1 MGKMER
7 IHKKTVLIIIGIILL
22 MGISCV
28 NSCSMTKRQNVK
40 TGMYLAEGA
49 KDGDDARVGSDNGIG
64 NNSNNDAIDAIL
76 QGMEAENSVSGGNAL
91 YSKEPTVYTGEE
103 TIRVLIQNSDYQ
115 GIFHKEVKL
124 SCDTEW
130 ELHYGLDMELT
141 EKYAGGEEL
150 LLDGNGA
157 WFTECARIELTPTDS
172 GGKISLLSVNRSQG
186 TPAYRGRIE
195 IRKTGQG
202 FVVINELS
210 IEEYLYGVVPSE
222 MPVSYPMEALKAQAI
237 CARTYVYA
245 QMDSPGYAE
254 YGAHVDDST
263 GYQVYNNTAEKEE
276 AIQAVQETKGEVVR
290 LNGELVDTYY
300 YSTSCGFG
308 ADERVWNPGEEK
320 RVSYLT
326 AASISE
332 TAMQQERRKQESD
345 SAGFQGTGKQE
356 GDSAGLQG
364 TGKQEGDSAE
374 LPGTGYFTAQDMCR
388 GDYFHEFLQNPPE
401 TDFERQEPW
410 YRWSITVESIDT
422 ESLQKVLK
430 ERREAEPDRI
440 FVEENGENSENLAGN
455 TGSKTE
461 NNGDKTE
468 PVGSKEGNAGSNAE
482 IAGKWEDIGRI
493 TDIHIGKRGDGGIAE
508 SLVIKGE
515 KRTVTVL
522 SQYNIRAVLCAGGVT
537 AVRQDGSKVEM
548 KTLLLPSAF
557 FEIET
562 IKDGENMIGY
572 KLYGGG
578 YGHGAGMSQ
587 NAARHMAEKGYTAA
601 DILLY
606 FYKNCKIENVR
617 TET

>member
-1 MGKMER
+1 MGKTER
-7 IHKKTVLIIIGIILL
+7 IHKKAVLISIGILL
-22 MGISCV
+22 LLGISCV
-28 NSCSMTKRQNVK
+28 NSCSAAKQQNAKNGV
-40 TGMYLAEGA
+40 YPAEGA
-49 KDGDDARVGSDNGIG
+49 KDE
-64 NNSNNDAIDAIL
+64 
-76 QGMEAENSVSGGNAL
+76 EAENSLSGGNAL
-91 YSKEPTVYTGEE
+91 VQKAPVVYTGEE

-130 ELHYGLDMELT
+130 ELHYGLDGELT
-141 EKYAGGEEL
+141 EKHAGGEEL
-150 LLDGNGA
+150 LLDGNSA
-157 WFTECARIELTPTDS
+157 WFTECARIVLSPAED

-186 TPAYRGRIE
+186 TPAYRGSME

-202 FVVINELS
+202 FVVINELPV
-210 IEEYLYGVVPSE
+210 EEYLYGVVPSE

-245 QMDSPGYAE
+245 HLESPGYGE

-320 RVSYLT
+320 KVSYLT

-332 TAMQQERRKQESD
+332 TAMQQEQK
-345 SAGFQGTGKQE
+345 
-356 GDSAGLQG
+356 
-364 TGKQEGDSAE
+364 SAE
-374 LPGTGYFTAQDMCR
+374 IPGTGYFTAQDMCR
-388 GDYFHEFLQNPPE
+388 GDYFHDFLHNPPE

-410 YRWSITVESIDT
+410 YRWSITVESIDA

-430 ERREAEPDRI
+430 ERQEAEPDRI
-440 FVEENGENSENLAGN
+440 LVEKSGNAGN
-455 TGSKTE
+455 AGGNAE
-461 NNGDKTE
+461 N
-468 PVGSKEGNAGSNAE
+468 VGSNAGNAGSNAE
-482 IAGKWEDIGRI
+482 NAGSNAGNAGGNAEAAGEWEDIGRI
-493 TDIHIGKRGDGGIAE
+493 TDIRIGKRGDGGIAE

-515 KRTVTVL
+515 KKTVTVL

-537 AVRQDGSKVEM
+537 AVRQDGSKVELKM
-548 KTLLLPSAF
+548 LLPSAF
-557 FEIET
+557 FEIESV
-562 IKDGENMIGY
+562 KEGENMIGY

-587 NAARHMAEKGYTAA
+587 NAARHMAEKGYTTA
-601 DILLY
+601 DILLF
-606 FYKNCKIENVR
+606 FYRDCKIENVR

>member
-7 IHKKTVLIIIGIILL
+7 IHKKTILIIIGILL
-22 MGISCV
+22 LLGISCM
-28 NSCSMTKRQNVK
+28 NCCSTEKQQNAK
-40 TGMYLAEGA
+40 TGVYPAE
-49 KDGDDARVGSDNGIG
+49 RT
-64 NNSNNDAIDAIL
+64 DAIL
-76 QGMEAENSVSGGNAL
+76 QGMEAENSVSSGNAPEQ
-91 YSKEPTVYTGEE
+91 KAPVVYTGEE
-103 TIRVLIQNSDYQ
+103 TIRVLLQNSDYQ

-130 ELHYGLDMELT
+130 ELHYGLDGELT
-141 EKYAGGEEL
+141 ERHVGGEEV
-150 LLDGNGA
+150 LLDGNSA
-157 WFTECARIELTPTDS
+157 WFTECARIVLSPAED
-172 GGKISLLSVNRSQG
+172 GGRISLLSVNRSQG
-186 TPAYRGRIE
+186 TPSYRGSME

-202 FVVINELS
+202 FVVINELP

-245 QMDSPGYAE
+245 HLESPGYLE
-254 YGAHVDDST
+254 YSAHVDDST

-320 RVSYLT
+320 KVSYLT

-332 TAMQQERRKQESD
+332 IAMQQDQN
-345 SAGFQGTGKQE
+345 
-356 GDSAGLQG
+356 
-364 TGKQEGDSAE
+364 SAE
-374 LPGTGYFTAQDMCR
+374 IPGTEYFTAQDMCR

-410 YRWSITVESIDT
+410 YRWSITVESLDT
-422 ESLQKVLK
+422 ENLRKVLK
-430 ERREAEPDRI
+430 ERQEAEPDRI
-440 FVEENGENSENLAGN
+440 LVE
-455 TGSKTE
+455 K
-461 NNGDKTE
+461 NGDKTE
-468 PVGSKEGNAGSNAE
+468 PVGSNAGNTDSNAGNTGSNAGNTGNNAGNTDSNAGNAGSNAGNAGSNAE
-482 IAGKWEDIGRI
+482 AAGEWEDIGRI
-493 TDIHIGKRGDGGIAE
+493 TDIRIGKRGDGGIAE

-515 KRTVTVL
+515 KKTVTVL

-537 AVRQDGSKVEM
+537 AVRQDGSKVELKM
-548 KTLLLPSAF
+548 LLPSAF
-557 FEIET
+557 FEIESV
-562 IKDGENMIGY
+562 KEGENMIGY

-587 NAARHMAEKGYTAA
+587 NAARHMAEKGYTTA
-601 DILLY
+601 DILLF
-606 FYKNCKIENVR
+606 FYRDCKIENVR

>member
-1 MGKMER
+1 MGKTER
-7 IHKKTVLIIIGIILL
+7 IHKKTVLIIIGILL
-22 MGISCV
+22 LLGISCV
-28 NSCSMTKRQNVK
+28 KSCSMAKQQNAKNGV
-40 TGMYLAEGA
+40 YPAEGA
-49 KDGDDARVGSDNGIG
+49 KDE
-64 NNSNNDAIDAIL
+64 
-76 QGMEAENSVSGGNAL
+76 EAENTVSGGNAL
-91 YSKEPTVYTGEE
+91 AQKAQVVYTGEE

-115 GIFHKEVKL
+115 GIYHKEVKL

-130 ELHYGLDMELT
+130 ELHYGLDGELT
-141 EKYAGGEEL
+141 EKHAGGEEL
-150 LLDGNGA
+150 LLDGNSA
-157 WFTECARIELTPTDS
+157 WFTECARIVLSPAED

-186 TPAYRGRIE
+186 TPAYRGSME

-202 FVVINELS
+202 FVVINELPV
-210 IEEYLYGVVPSE
+210 EEYLYGVVPSE

-245 QMDSPGYAE
+245 HLESPGYGE

-320 RVSYLT
+320 KVSYLT

-332 TAMQQERRKQESD
+332 TAMQQDQN
-345 SAGFQGTGKQE
+345 
-356 GDSAGLQG
+356 
-364 TGKQEGDSAE
+364 SAE
-374 LPGTGYFTAQDMCR
+374 IPGTEYFTAQDMCR

-410 YRWSITVESIDT
+410 YRWSITVESLDT
-422 ESLQKVLK
+422 ESLRKVLK
-430 ERREAEPDRI
+430 ERQEAEPDRI
-440 FVEENGENSENLAGN
+440 LVEKNGDNTEPVGSNAGNAGSNAGN
-455 TGSKTE
+455 TGS
-461 NNGDKTE
+461 NAGNAGSNAGNVGGNVGN
-468 PVGSKEGNAGSNAE
+468 VGSNAGNAGSNAE
-482 IAGKWEDIGRI
+482 AAGEWEDIGRI
-493 TDIHIGKRGDGGIAE
+493 TDIRIGKRGDGGIAE

-515 KRTVTVL
+515 KKTVTVL

-537 AVRQDGSKVEM
+537 AVRQDGSKVELKM
-548 KTLLLPSAF
+548 LLPSAF
-557 FEIET
+557 FEIESV
-562 IKDGENMIGY
+562 KEGENMIGY

-587 NAARHMAEKGYTAA
+587 NAARHMAEKGYTTA
-601 DILLY
+601 DILLF
-606 FYKNCKIENVR
+606 FYRDCKIENVR

>member
-1 MGKMER
+1 MGKTER
-7 IHKKTVLIIIGIILL
+7 IHKKTVLIIIGILL
-22 MGISCV
+22 LLEISCV
-28 NSCSMTKRQNVK
+28 NSCSAAKQQNAKNGV
-40 TGMYLAEGA
+40 YPAEGA
-49 KDGDDARVGSDNGIG
+49 KDE
-64 NNSNNDAIDAIL
+64 
-76 QGMEAENSVSGGNAL
+76 EAENSVSGGNAL
-91 YSKEPTVYTGEE
+91 VQKAPVVYTGEE

-130 ELHYGLDMELT
+130 ELHYGLDGELT
-141 EKYAGGEEL
+141 EKHAGGEEL
-150 LLDGNGA
+150 LLDENSA
-157 WFTECARIELTPTDS
+157 WFTECARIVLSPAED

-186 TPAYRGRIE
+186 TPAYRGSME

-202 FVVINELS
+202 FVVINELPV
-210 IEEYLYGVVPSE
+210 EEYLYGVVPSE

-245 QMDSPGYAE
+245 HLESPGYEE

-320 RVSYLT
+320 KVSYLT
-326 AASISE
+326 AVSISE
-332 TAMQQERRKQESD
+332 TAMQQDQN
-345 SAGFQGTGKQE
+345 
-356 GDSAGLQG
+356 
-364 TGKQEGDSAE
+364 SAE
-374 LPGTGYFTAQDMCR
+374 IPGTEYFTAQDMCR
-388 GDYFHEFLQNPPE
+388 GDYFHEFLHNPPE

-410 YRWSITVESIDT
+410 YRWSITVESLDT
-422 ESLQKVLK
+422 ESLRKVLK
-430 ERREAEPDRI
+430 ERQEAEPDRI
-440 FVEENGENSENLAGN
+440 LVEKNGG
-455 TGSKTE
+455 
-461 NNGDKTE
+461 KTE
-468 PVGSKEGNAGSNAE
+468 PVGRNAGNAGGNVENTGSNAGNAGGNAGNVGSNAGNAGSNAE
-482 IAGKWEDIGRI
+482 AAGEWEDIGRI
-493 TDIHIGKRGDGGIAE
+493 TDIRIGKRGDGGIAE

-515 KRTVTVL
+515 KKTVTVL

-537 AVRQDGSKVEM
+537 AVRQDGSKVELKM
-548 KTLLLPSAF
+548 LLPSAF
-557 FEIET
+557 FEIESV
-562 IKDGENMIGY
+562 KEGENMIGY

-587 NAARHMAEKGYTAA
+587 NAARHMAEKGYTTA
-601 DILLY
+601 DILLF
-606 FYKNCKIENVR
+606 FYRDCKIENVR

>member
-1 MGKMER
+1 MGKTER
-7 IHKKTVLIIIGIILL
+7 IHKKTVLIIIGILL
-22 MGISCV
+22 LLGISCV
-28 NSCSMTKRQNVK
+28 NCCSTEKQQNAK
-40 TGMYLAEGA
+40 TGVYPAE
-49 KDGDDARVGSDNGIG
+49 RTE
-64 NNSNNDAIDAIL
+64 AIL
-76 QGMEAENSVSGGNAL
+76 QGMEAENTVSSGNAPEQ
-91 YSKEPTVYTGEE
+91 KAPVVYTGEE

-115 GIFHKEVKL
+115 GIYHKEVKL

-130 ELHYGLDMELT
+130 ELHYGLDGELT
-141 EKYAGGEEL
+141 EKHAGGEEL
-150 LLDGNGA
+150 LLDGNSA
-157 WFTECARIELTPTDS
+157 WFTECARIVLSPAED
-172 GGKISLLSVNRSQG
+172 GGRISLLSVNRSQG
-186 TPAYRGRIE
+186 TPSYRGSME

-202 FVVINELS
+202 FVVINELP

-245 QMDSPGYAE
+245 HLESPGYGE

-320 RVSYLT
+320 KVSYLT
-326 AASISE
+326 AVSISE
-332 TAMQQERRKQESD
+332 TAMQQDQN
-345 SAGFQGTGKQE
+345 
-356 GDSAGLQG
+356 
-364 TGKQEGDSAE
+364 SAE
-374 LPGTGYFTAQDMCR
+374 IPGTEYFTAQDMCR

-410 YRWSITVESIDT
+410 YRWSITVERIDT
-422 ESLQKVLK
+422 ESLRKVLK
-430 ERREAEPDRI
+430 ERQEAEPDRI
-440 FVEENGENSENLAGN
+440 LVE
-455 TGSKTE
+455 K
-461 NNGDKTE
+461 NGDKTE
-468 PVGSKEGNAGSNAE
+468 PVGSNAGNAGSNEENTDSNAGNVGGNAGNAGSNAE
-482 IAGKWEDIGRI
+482 AAREWEDIGRI
-493 TDIHIGKRGDGGIAE
+493 TDIRIGKRGDGGIAE

-515 KRTVTVL
+515 KKTVTVL

-537 AVRQDGSKVEM
+537 AVRQDGSKVELKM
-548 KTLLLPSAF
+548 LLPSAF
-557 FEIET
+557 FEIESV
-562 IKDGENMIGY
+562 KEGENMIGY

-587 NAARHMAEKGYTAA
+587 NAARHMAEKGYTTA
-601 DILLY
+601 DILLF
-606 FYKNCKIENVR
+606 FYRDCKIENVR

>member
-1 MGKMER
+1 MGKTER
-7 IHKKTVLIIIGIILL
+7 IHKKTVLIIIGILL
-22 MGISCV
+22 LLGISCV
-28 NSCSMTKRQNVK
+28 NSCSTAKQQNAKNGV
-40 TGMYLAEGA
+40 YPAEGA
-49 KDGDDARVGSDNGIG
+49 KDE
-64 NNSNNDAIDAIL
+64 
-76 QGMEAENSVSGGNAL
+76 EAENTVSGGNAL
-91 YSKEPTVYTGEE
+91 AQKAQVVYTGEE

-130 ELHYGLDMELT
+130 ELHYGLDGELT
-141 EKYAGGEEL
+141 EKHAGGEEL
-150 LLDGNGA
+150 LLDENSA
-157 WFTECARIELTPTDS
+157 WFTECARIVLSPAED

-186 TPAYRGRIE
+186 TPAYRGSME

-202 FVVINELS
+202 FVVINELPV
-210 IEEYLYGVVPSE
+210 EEYLYGVVPSE

-245 QMDSPGYAE
+245 HLESPGYGE

-320 RVSYLT
+320 KVSYLT

-332 TAMQQERRKQESD
+332 TAMQQDQN
-345 SAGFQGTGKQE
+345 
-356 GDSAGLQG
+356 
-364 TGKQEGDSAE
+364 SAE
-374 LPGTGYFTAQDMCR
+374 IPGTEYFTAQDMCR
-388 GDYFHEFLQNPPE
+388 GDYFHEFLHNPPE

-410 YRWSITVESIDT
+410 YRWSITVESLDT
-422 ESLQKVLK
+422 ESLRKVLK
-430 ERREAEPDRI
+430 ERQEAEPDRI
-440 FVEENGENSENLAGN
+440 LVE
-455 TGSKTE
+455 K
-461 NNGDKTE
+461 NGDKTE
-468 PVGSKEGNAGSNAE
+468 PVGSNAENAGSNAE
-482 IAGKWEDIGRI
+482 AAGEWEDIGRI
-493 TDIHIGKRGDGGIAE
+493 TDIRIGKRGDGGIAE

-515 KRTVTVL
+515 KKTVTVL

-537 AVRQDGSKVEM
+537 AVRQDGSKVELKM
-548 KTLLLPSAF
+548 LLPSAF
-557 FEIET
+557 FEIESV
-562 IKDGENMIGY
+562 KEGENMIGY

-587 NAARHMAEKGYTAA
+587 NAARHMAEKGYTTA
-601 DILLY
+601 DILLF
-606 FYKNCKIENVR
+606 FYRDCKIENVR

>member
-1 MGKMER
+1 MGKTER
-7 IHKKTVLIIIGIILL
+7 IHKKTVLIIIGILL
-22 MGISCV
+22 LLGISCV
-28 NSCSMTKRQNVK
+28 NSCSTAKQQNAKNGV
-40 TGMYLAEGA
+40 YPAEGA
-49 KDGDDARVGSDNGIG
+49 KDE
-64 NNSNNDAIDAIL
+64 
-76 QGMEAENSVSGGNAL
+76 EAENTVSGGNAPEQ
-91 YSKEPTVYTGEE
+91 KAPVVYTGEE

-115 GIFHKEVKL
+115 GIYHKEVKL

-130 ELHYGLDMELT
+130 ELHYGLDGELT
-141 EKYAGGEEL
+141 EKHAGGEEL
-150 LLDGNGA
+150 LLDENSA
-157 WFTECARIELTPTDS
+157 WFTECARIVLSPAED

-186 TPAYRGRIE
+186 TPAYRGSME

-202 FVVINELS
+202 FVVINELPV
-210 IEEYLYGVVPSE
+210 EEYLYGVVPSE

-245 QMDSPGYAE
+245 HLESPGYGE

-320 RVSYLT
+320 KVSYLT
-326 AASISE
+326 AVSISE
-332 TAMQQERRKQESD
+332 TAMQQDQN
-345 SAGFQGTGKQE
+345 
-356 GDSAGLQG
+356 
-364 TGKQEGDSAE
+364 SAE
-374 LPGTGYFTAQDMCR
+374 IPGTEYFTAQDMCR

-410 YRWSITVESIDT
+410 YRWSITVESLDT
-422 ESLQKVLK
+422 ESLRKVLK
-430 ERREAEPDRI
+430 ERQEAEPDRI
-440 FVEENGENSENLAGN
+440 LVE
-455 TGSKTE
+455 K
-461 NNGDKTE
+461 NGDKTE
-468 PVGSKEGNAGSNAE
+468 PVGSNAGNTDSNEGNTDSNVGNVGSNAGNTDSNAE
-482 IAGKWEDIGRI
+482 AAGEWEDIGRI
-493 TDIHIGKRGDGGIAE
+493 TDIRIGKRGDGGIAE

-515 KRTVTVL
+515 KKTVTVL

-537 AVRQDGSKVEM
+537 AVRQDGSKVELKM
-548 KTLLLPSAF
+548 LLPSAF
-557 FEIET
+557 FEIESV
-562 IKDGENMIGY
+562 KEGENMIGY

-587 NAARHMAEKGYTAA
+587 NAARHMAEKGYTTA
-601 DILLY
+601 DILLF
-606 FYKNCKIENVR
+606 FYRDCKIENVR

>member
-1 MGKMER
+1 MGKTER
-7 IHKKTVLIIIGIILL
+7 IHKKTVLIIIGILL
-22 MGISCV
+22 LLGISCV
-28 NSCSMTKRQNVK
+28 KSCSMAKQQNAKNGV
-40 TGMYLAEGA
+40 YLAEGA
-49 KDGDDARVGSDNGIG
+49 KDE
-64 NNSNNDAIDAIL
+64 
-76 QGMEAENSVSGGNAL
+76 EAENTVSGGNAL
-91 YSKEPTVYTGEE
+91 AQKAPVVYTGEE

-115 GIFHKEVKL
+115 GIYHKEVKL

-130 ELHYGLDMELT
+130 ELHYGLDGELT
-141 EKYAGGEEL
+141 EKHAVGEEL
-150 LLDGNGA
+150 LLDGNSA
-157 WFTECARIELTPTDS
+157 WFTECARIVLSPAED

-186 TPAYRGRIE
+186 TPAYRGSME

-202 FVVINELS
+202 FVVINELPV
-210 IEEYLYGVVPSE
+210 EEYLYGVVPSE

-245 QMDSPGYAE
+245 HLESPGYGE

-320 RVSYLT
+320 KVSYLT

-332 TAMQQERRKQESD
+332 TAMQQDQN
-345 SAGFQGTGKQE
+345 
-356 GDSAGLQG
+356 
-364 TGKQEGDSAE
+364 SAE
-374 LPGTGYFTAQDMCR
+374 IPGTEYFTAQDMCR

-410 YRWSITVESIDT
+410 YRWSITVESLDT
-422 ESLQKVLK
+422 ESLRKVLK
-430 ERREAEPDRI
+430 ERQEAEPDRI
-440 FVEENGENSENLAGN
+440 LVE
-455 TGSKTE
+455 K
-461 NNGDKTE
+461 NGDKTE
-468 PVGSKEGNAGSNAE
+468 PVGSNAGNTGSNAGNTGSN
-482 IAGKWEDIGRI
+482 AGNADSNAENADSNAEAAGEWEDIGRI
-493 TDIHIGKRGDGGIAE
+493 TDIRIGKRGDGGIAE

-515 KRTVTVL
+515 KKTVTVL

-537 AVRQDGSKVEM
+537 AVRQDGSKVELKM
-548 KTLLLPSAF
+548 LLPSAF
-557 FEIET
+557 FEIESV
-562 IKDGENMIGY
+562 KEGENMIGY

-587 NAARHMAEKGYTAA
+587 NAARHMAEKGYTTA
-601 DILLY
+601 DILLF
-606 FYKNCKIENVR
+606 FYRDCKIENVR

>member
-1 MGKMER
+1 MGKTER
-7 IHKKTVLIIIGIILL
+7 IHKKTVLIIIGILL
-22 MGISCV
+22 LLGISCV
-28 NSCSMTKRQNVK
+28 NCCSTEKQQNAK
-40 TGMYLAEGA
+40 TGVYPAE
-49 KDGDDARVGSDNGIG
+49 RTE
-64 NNSNNDAIDAIL
+64 AIL
-76 QGMEAENSVSGGNAL
+76 QGMEAENTVSSGNAPEQ
-91 YSKEPTVYTGEE
+91 KAPVVYTGEE

-115 GIFHKEVKL
+115 GIYHKEVKL

-130 ELHYGLDMELT
+130 ELHYGLDGELT
-141 EKYAGGEEL
+141 EKHAGGEEL
-150 LLDGNGA
+150 LLDGNSA
-157 WFTECARIELTPTDS
+157 WFTECARIVLSPAED
-172 GGKISLLSVNRSQG
+172 GGKIRLLSVNRSQG
-186 TPAYRGRIE
+186 TPAYRGSME

-202 FVVINELS
+202 FVVINELPV
-210 IEEYLYGVVPSE
+210 EEYLYGVVPSE

-245 QMDSPGYAE
+245 HLESPGYGE

-320 RVSYLT
+320 KVSYLT
-326 AASISE
+326 AVSISE
-332 TAMQQERRKQESD
+332 TAMQQDQN
-345 SAGFQGTGKQE
+345 
-356 GDSAGLQG
+356 
-364 TGKQEGDSAE
+364 SAE
-374 LPGTGYFTAQDMCR
+374 IPGTEYFTAQDMCR

-422 ESLQKVLK
+422 ESMQKVLK
-430 ERREAEPDRI
+430 ERQEAEPDRI
-440 FVEENGENSENLAGN
+440 LVE
-455 TGSKTE
+455 K
-461 NNGDKTE
+461 NGDKTE
-468 PVGSKEGNAGSNAE
+468 PVGSNAE
-482 IAGKWEDIGRI
+482 AAGEWEDIGRI
-493 TDIHIGKRGDGGIAE
+493 TDIRIGKRGDGGIAE

-515 KRTVTVL
+515 KKTVTVL

-537 AVRQDGSKVEM
+537 AVRQDGSKVELKM
-548 KTLLLPSAF
+548 LLPSAF
-557 FEIET
+557 FEIESV
-562 IKDGENMIGY
+562 KEGENMIGY

-587 NAARHMAEKGYTAA
+587 NAARHMAEKGYTTA
-601 DILLY
+601 DILLF
-606 FYKNCKIENVR
+606 FYRDCKIENVR

>member
-1 MGKMER
+1 MGKTER
-7 IHKKTVLIIIGIILL
+7 IHKKAVLIIIGILL
-22 MGISCV
+22 LLGISCV
-28 NSCSMTKRQNVK
+28 NSCSTAKQQNAKNGV
-40 TGMYLAEGA
+40 YPAEGA
-49 KDGDDARVGSDNGIG
+49 KDE
-64 NNSNNDAIDAIL
+64 
-76 QGMEAENSVSGGNAL
+76 EAENTVSGGNAL
-91 YSKEPTVYTGEE
+91 VQKAPIVYTGEE

-115 GIFHKEVKL
+115 GIYHKEVKL

-130 ELHYGLDMELT
+130 ELHYGLDGELT
-141 EKYAGGEEL
+141 EKHAGGEEL
-150 LLDGNGA
+150 LLDGNSA
-157 WFTECARIELTPTDS
+157 WFTECARIVLSPAED

-186 TPAYRGRIE
+186 TPAYRGSME

-202 FVVINELS
+202 FVVINELPV
-210 IEEYLYGVVPSE
+210 EEYLYGVVPSE

-245 QMDSPGYAE
+245 HLESPGYGE

-320 RVSYLT
+320 KVSYLT
-326 AASISE
+326 AVSISE
-332 TAMQQERRKQESD
+332 SAMQQEQNSAEIPGTEKQE
-345 SAGFQGTGKQE
+345 E
-356 GDSAGLQG
+356 
-364 TGKQEGDSAE
+364 DSAE
-374 LPGTGYFTAQDMCR
+374 IPGTGYFTAQDMCR
-388 GDYFHEFLQNPPE
+388 GDYFHEFLHNPPE

-410 YRWSITVESIDT
+410 YRWSITVESIDA

-430 ERREAEPDRI
+430 ERQEAEPDRI
-440 FVEENGENSENLAGN
+440 LVEKSSNA
-455 TGSKTE
+455 
-461 NNGDKTE
+461 
-468 PVGSKEGNAGSNAE
+468 GNAGGNAE
-482 IAGKWEDIGRI
+482 AAGEWEDIGRI
-493 TDIHIGKRGDGGIAE
+493 TDISIGKRGDGGIAE

-515 KRTVTVL
+515 KKTVTVL

-537 AVRQDGSKVEM
+537 AVRQDGSKVELKM
-548 KTLLLPSAF
+548 LLPSAF
-557 FEIET
+557 FEIESV
-562 IKDGENMIGY
+562 KEGENMIGY

-587 NAARHMAEKGYTAA
+587 NAARHMAEKGYTTA
-601 DILLY
+601 DILLF
-606 FYKNCKIENVR
+606 FYRDCKIENVR

>member
-1 MGKMER
+1 MGKTER
-7 IHKKTVLIIIGIILL
+7 IHKKTVLIIIGILL
-22 MGISCV
+22 LLGISCV
-28 NSCSMTKRQNVK
+28 NSCSTTKQQNAKNGV
-40 TGMYLAEGA
+40 YPAEGA
-49 KDGDDARVGSDNGIG
+49 KDE
-64 NNSNNDAIDAIL
+64 
-76 QGMEAENSVSGGNAL
+76 EAENTVSGGNAL
-91 YSKEPTVYTGEE
+91 AQKAPVVYTGEE

-115 GIFHKEVKL
+115 GIYHKEVKL

-130 ELHYGLDMELT
+130 ELHYGLDGELT
-141 EKYAGGEEL
+141 EKHAGGEEL
-150 LLDGNGA
+150 LLDENSA
-157 WFTECARIELTPTDS
+157 WFTECARIVLSPAED

-186 TPAYRGRIE
+186 TPAYRGSME

-202 FVVINELS
+202 FVVINELPV
-210 IEEYLYGVVPSE
+210 EEYLYGVVPSE

-245 QMDSPGYAE
+245 HLESPGYGE

-320 RVSYLT
+320 KVSYLT
-326 AASISE
+326 AVSISE
-332 TAMQQERRKQESD
+332 TAMQQDQN
-345 SAGFQGTGKQE
+345 
-356 GDSAGLQG
+356 
-364 TGKQEGDSAE
+364 SAE
-374 LPGTGYFTAQDMCR
+374 IPGTEYFTAQDMCR

-410 YRWSITVESIDT
+410 YRWSITMESLDT
-422 ESLQKVLK
+422 ESLRKVLK
-430 ERREAEPDRI
+430 ERQEAEPDRI
-440 FVEENGENSENLAGN
+440 LVE
-455 TGSKTE
+455 K
-461 NNGDKTE
+461 NGDKTE
-468 PVGSKEGNAGSNAE
+468 PVGSNAGNAGSNAGN
-482 IAGKWEDIGRI
+482 AGGNVGNVGSNAEAAGEWEDIGRI
-493 TDIHIGKRGDGGIAE
+493 TDIRIGKRGDGGIAE

-515 KRTVTVL
+515 KKTVTVL

-537 AVRQDGSKVEM
+537 AVRQDGSKVELKM
-548 KTLLLPSAF
+548 LLPSAF
-557 FEIET
+557 FEIESV
-562 IKDGENMIGY
+562 KEGENMIGY

-587 NAARHMAEKGYTAA
+587 NAARHMAEKGYTTA
-601 DILLY
+601 DILLF
-606 FYKNCKIENVR
+606 FYRDCKIENVR

>member
-1 MGKMER
+1 MGKTER
-7 IHKKTVLIIIGIILL
+7 IHKKAVLIIIGILL
-22 MGISCV
+22 LLGISCV
-28 NSCSMTKRQNVK
+28 NSCSAAKQQNAKNGV
-40 TGMYLAEGA
+40 YHAEGA
-49 KDGDDARVGSDNGIG
+49 KDE
-64 NNSNNDAIDAIL
+64 
-76 QGMEAENSVSGGNAL
+76 EAENTVSGGNAL
-91 YSKEPTVYTGEE
+91 VQKAPVVYTGEE

-130 ELHYGLDMELT
+130 ELHYGLDGELT
-141 EKYAGGEEL
+141 EKHAGGEEL
-150 LLDGNGA
+150 LLDGNSV
-157 WFTECARIELTPTDS
+157 WFTECARIVLSPAED

-186 TPAYRGRIE
+186 TPAYRGSME

-202 FVVINELS
+202 FVVINELPV
-210 IEEYLYGVVPSE
+210 EEYLYGVVPSE

-245 QMDSPGYAE
+245 HLASPGYGE

-320 RVSYLT
+320 KVSYLT

-332 TAMQQERRKQESD
+332 SAMQQDQN
-345 SAGFQGTGKQE
+345 SAEIPGTGKQE
-356 GDSAGLQG
+356 
-364 TGKQEGDSAE
+364 EDSAE
-374 LPGTGYFTAQDMCR
+374 IPGTEYFTAQDMCR

-410 YRWSITVESIDT
+410 YRWSITVESLDT
-422 ESLQKVLK
+422 ESLRKVLK
-430 ERREAEPDRI
+430 ERQEAEPDRI
-440 FVEENGENSENLAGN
+440 HVE
-455 TGSKTE
+455 K
-461 NNGDKTE
+461 NGDKTE
-468 PVGSKEGNAGSNAE
+468 PVGSNAGNTGSNAGNTDSNAGNTGSNAE
-482 IAGKWEDIGRI
+482 SAGEWEDIGRI
-493 TDIHIGKRGDGGIAE
+493 TDIRIGKRGDGGIAE

-515 KRTVTVL
+515 KKTVTVL

-537 AVRQDGSKVEM
+537 AVRQDGSKVELKM
-548 KTLLLPSAF
+548 LLPSAF
-557 FEIET
+557 FEIESV
-562 IKDGENMIGY
+562 KEGENMIGY

-587 NAARHMAEKGYTAA
+587 NAARHMAEKGYTTA
-601 DILLY
+601 DILLF
-606 FYKNCKIENVR
+606 FYRDCKIENVR

>member
-1 MGKMER
+1 MGKTER
-7 IHKKTVLIIIGIILL
+7 IHKKAVLIIIGILL
-22 MGISCV
+22 LLGISCV
-28 NSCSMTKRQNVK
+28 NSCSTAKQQNAKNGV
-40 TGMYLAEGA
+40 YPAEGA
-49 KDGDDARVGSDNGIG
+49 KDE
-64 NNSNNDAIDAIL
+64 
-76 QGMEAENSVSGGNAL
+76 EAENTVSGGNAL
-91 YSKEPTVYTGEE
+91 VQKAPVVYTGEE

-130 ELHYGLDMELT
+130 ELHYGLDGELT
-141 EKYAGGEEL
+141 EKHAGGEEL
-150 LLDGNGA
+150 LLDGNSA
-157 WFTECARIELTPTDS
+157 WFTECARIVLSPAED

-186 TPAYRGRIE
+186 TPAYRGSME

-202 FVVINELS
+202 FVVINELPV
-210 IEEYLYGVVPSE
+210 EEYLYGVVPSE

-245 QMDSPGYAE
+245 HLVSPGYGE
-254 YGAHVDDST
+254 YSAHVDDST

-290 LNGELVDTYY
+290 LNGKLVDTYY

-320 RVSYLT
+320 KVSYLT

-332 TAMQQERRKQESD
+332 TAMQQEQN
-345 SAGFQGTGKQE
+345 
-356 GDSAGLQG
+356 
-364 TGKQEGDSAE
+364 SAE
-374 LPGTGYFTAQDMCR
+374 IPGTGYFTAQDMCR
-388 GDYFHEFLQNPPE
+388 GDYFHEFLHNPPE

-410 YRWSITVESIDT
+410 YRWSITVESIDA

-430 ERREAEPDRI
+430 ERQEAEPDRI
-440 FVEENGENSENLAGN
+440 LVEKSGN
-455 TGSKTE
+455 
-461 NNGDKTE
+461 KTE
-468 PVGSKEGNAGSNAE
+468 PVGDNAENVGSNAGNAGSNAGN
-482 IAGKWEDIGRI
+482 AGGNAEAAGEWEDIGRI
-493 TDIHIGKRGDGGIAE
+493 TDISIGIRGDGGIAE

-515 KRTVTVL
+515 KKTVTVL

-537 AVRQDGSKVEM
+537 AVRQDGSKVELKM
-548 KTLLLPSAF
+548 LLPSAF
-557 FEIET
+557 FEIESV
-562 IKDGENMIGY
+562 KEGENMIGY

-587 NAARHMAEKGYTAA
+587 NAARHMAEKGYTTA
-601 DILLY
+601 DILLF
-606 FYKNCKIENVR
+606 FYRDCKIENVR

>member
-1 MGKMER
+1 MGKTER
-7 IHKKTVLIIIGIILL
+7 IHKKTVLIIIGILL
-22 MGISCV
+22 LLGISCV
-28 NSCSMTKRQNVK
+28 NSCSTAKQQNAKNGV
-40 TGMYLAEGA
+40 YPAEGA
-49 KDGDDARVGSDNGIG
+49 KDE
-64 NNSNNDAIDAIL
+64 
-76 QGMEAENSVSGGNAL
+76 EAENTVSGGNAL
-91 YSKEPTVYTGEE
+91 AQKAQVVYTGEE

-130 ELHYGLDMELT
+130 ELHYGLDGELT
-141 EKYAGGEEL
+141 EKHAGGEEL
-150 LLDGNGA
+150 LLDENSA
-157 WFTECARIELTPTDS
+157 WFTECARIVLSPAED

-186 TPAYRGRIE
+186 TPAYRGSME

-202 FVVINELS
+202 FVVINELPV
-210 IEEYLYGVVPSE
+210 EEYLYGVVPSE

-245 QMDSPGYAE
+245 HLESPGYGE

-320 RVSYLT
+320 KVSYLT

-332 TAMQQERRKQESD
+332 TAMQQDQN
-345 SAGFQGTGKQE
+345 
-356 GDSAGLQG
+356 
-364 TGKQEGDSAE
+364 SAE
-374 LPGTGYFTAQDMCR
+374 IPGTEYFTAQDMCR

-410 YRWSITVESIDT
+410 YRWSITVESLDT
-422 ESLQKVLK
+422 ESLRKVLK
-430 ERREAEPDRI
+430 ERQEAEPDRI
-440 FVEENGENSENLAGN
+440 LVE
-455 TGSKTE
+455 K
-461 NNGDKTE
+461 NGDKTE
-468 PVGSKEGNAGSNAE
+468 PVGSNAGNTGSNAGNAGSNAE
-482 IAGKWEDIGRI
+482 AAGEWEDIGRI
-493 TDIHIGKRGDGGIAE
+493 TDIRIGKRGDGGIAE

-515 KRTVTVL
+515 KKTVTVL

-537 AVRQDGSKVEM
+537 AVRQDGSKVELKM
-548 KTLLLPSAF
+548 LLPSAF
-557 FEIET
+557 FEIESV
-562 IKDGENMIGY
+562 KEGENMIGY

-587 NAARHMAEKGYTAA
+587 NAARHMAEKGYTTA
-601 DILLY
+601 DILLF
-606 FYKNCKIENVR
+606 FYRDCKIENVR

>member
-1 MGKMER
+1 MGKTER
-7 IHKKTVLIIIGIILL
+7 IHKKTVLIIIGILL
-22 MGISCV
+22 LLGISCV
-28 NSCSMTKRQNVK
+28 NSCSAAKQQNAKNGV
-40 TGMYLAEGA
+40 YPAERA
-49 KDGDDARVGSDNGIG
+49 KDE
-64 NNSNNDAIDAIL
+64 
-76 QGMEAENSVSGGNAL
+76 EAENSVSGGNAL
-91 YSKEPTVYTGEE
+91 AQKAPVVYTGEE

-130 ELHYGLDMELT
+130 ELHYGLDGELT
-141 EKYAGGEEL
+141 EKHVGGEEL
-150 LLDGNGA
+150 LLDENSA
-157 WFTECARIELTPTDS
+157 WFTECARIVLSPAED

-186 TPAYRGRIE
+186 TPAYRGSME
-195 IRKTGQG
+195 VRKTGQG
-202 FVVINELS
+202 LVVINELPV
-210 IEEYLYGVVPSE
+210 EEYLYGVVPSE

-245 QMDSPGYAE
+245 HLESPGYGE

-320 RVSYLT
+320 KVSYLT

-332 TAMQQERRKQESD
+332 TAMQQDQNSAEIPGTEKQEED
-345 SAGFQGTGKQE
+345 SAEIPGTGKQE
-356 GDSAGLQG
+356 GDNAG
-364 TGKQEGDSAE
+364 

-388 GDYFHEFLQNPPE
+388 GDYFHEFLHNPPE

-410 YRWSITVESIDT
+410 YRWSITVESIDA

-430 ERREAEPDRI
+430 ERQEAEPDRI
-440 FVEENGENSENLAGN
+440 LVEKNSNA
-455 TGSKTE
+455 
-461 NNGDKTE
+461 
-468 PVGSKEGNAGSNAE
+468 GNAGSNTGNTGGNAGNAGGNAE
-482 IAGKWEDIGRI
+482 AAGEWEDIGRI
-493 TDIHIGKRGDGGIAE
+493 TDICIGKRGDGGIAE

-515 KRTVTVL
+515 KKTVTVL

-537 AVRQDGSKVEM
+537 AVRQDGSKVELKM
-548 KTLLLPSAF
+548 LLPSAF
-557 FEIET
+557 FEIESV
-562 IKDGENMIGY
+562 KEGENMIGY

-587 NAARHMAEKGYTAA
+587 NAARHMAEKGYTTA
-601 DILLY
+601 DILLF
-606 FYKNCKIENVR
+606 FYRDCKIENVR

>member
-1 MGKMER
+1 MGKTER
-7 IHKKTVLIIIGIILL
+7 IHKKTVLIIIGILL
-22 MGISCV
+22 LLGISCV
-28 NSCSMTKRQNVK
+28 NCCSTEKQQNAK
-40 TGMYLAEGA
+40 TGVYPAE
-49 KDGDDARVGSDNGIG
+49 RTE
-64 NNSNNDAIDAIL
+64 AIL
-76 QGMEAENSVSGGNAL
+76 QGMEAENTVSSGNAPEQ
-91 YSKEPTVYTGEE
+91 KAPVVYTGEE

-115 GIFHKEVKL
+115 GIYHKEVKL

-130 ELHYGLDMELT
+130 ELHYGLDGELT
-141 EKYAGGEEL
+141 EKHAGGEEL
-150 LLDGNGA
+150 LLGENSA
-157 WFTECARIELTPTDS
+157 WFTECARIVLSPAED

-186 TPAYRGRIE
+186 TPAYRGSME

-202 FVVINELS
+202 FVVINELPV
-210 IEEYLYGVVPSE
+210 EEYLYGVVPSE

-245 QMDSPGYAE
+245 HLESPGYGE

-320 RVSYLT
+320 KVSYLT
-326 AASISE
+326 AVSISE
-332 TAMQQERRKQESD
+332 TAMQQDQN
-345 SAGFQGTGKQE
+345 
-356 GDSAGLQG
+356 
-364 TGKQEGDSAE
+364 SAE
-374 LPGTGYFTAQDMCR
+374 IPGTEYFTAQDMCR

-410 YRWSITVESIDT
+410 YRWSITVESLDT
-422 ESLQKVLK
+422 ESLRKVLK
-430 ERREAEPDRI
+430 ERQEAEPDRI
-440 FVEENGENSENLAGN
+440 LVE
-455 TGSKTE
+455 K
-461 NNGDKTE
+461 NGDKTE
-468 PVGSKEGNAGSNAE
+468 PVGSNAE
-482 IAGKWEDIGRI
+482 TAGEWEDIGRI
-493 TDIHIGKRGDGGIAE
+493 TDIRIGKRGDGGIAE

-515 KRTVTVL
+515 KKTVTVL

-537 AVRQDGSKVEM
+537 AVRQDGSKVELKM
-548 KTLLLPSAF
+548 LLPSAF
-557 FEIET
+557 FEIESV
-562 IKDGENMIGY
+562 KEGENMIGY

-587 NAARHMAEKGYTAA
+587 NAARHMAEKGYTTA
-601 DILLY
+601 DILLF
-606 FYKNCKIENVR
+606 FYRDCKIENVR

>member
-1 MGKMER
+1 MGKTER
-7 IHKKTVLIIIGIILL
+7 IHKKTVLIIIGILL
-22 MGISCV
+22 LLGISCV
-28 NSCSMTKRQNVK
+28 NSCSTAKQQNAKNGV
-40 TGMYLAEGA
+40 YPAEGA
-49 KDGDDARVGSDNGIG
+49 KDE
-64 NNSNNDAIDAIL
+64 
-76 QGMEAENSVSGGNAL
+76 EAENTVSGGNAMAQ
-91 YSKEPTVYTGEE
+91 KAPVVYTGEE

-130 ELHYGLDMELT
+130 ELHYGLDGELT
-141 EKYAGGEEL
+141 EKHAGGEEL
-150 LLDGNGA
+150 LLDGNSA
-157 WFTECARIELTPTDS
+157 WFTECARIVLSPAED

-186 TPAYRGRIE
+186 TPAYRGSME

-202 FVVINELS
+202 FVVINELPV
-210 IEEYLYGVVPSE
+210 EEYLYGVVPSE

-245 QMDSPGYAE
+245 HLESPGYGE

-320 RVSYLT
+320 KVSYLT
-326 AASISE
+326 AVSISE
-332 TAMQQERRKQESD
+332 SAMQQEQNSAEIPGTEKQEGD
-345 SAGFQGTGKQE
+345 NAGLPGTGKQE
-356 GDSAGLQG
+356 GDNAG
-364 TGKQEGDSAE
+364 

-388 GDYFHEFLQNPPE
+388 GDYFHEFLHNPPE

-410 YRWSITVESIDT
+410 YRWSITVESIDA

-430 ERREAEPDRI
+430 ERQEAEPDRI
-440 FVEENGENSENLAGN
+440 LVEKSSNAGN
-455 TGSKTE
+455 AVS
-461 NNGDKTE
+461 NA
-468 PVGSKEGNAGSNAE
+468 GNAGSNAE
-482 IAGKWEDIGRI
+482 VAGEWEDIGRI
-493 TDIHIGKRGDGGIAE
+493 TDICIGKRGDGGIAE

-515 KRTVTVL
+515 KKTVTVL

-537 AVRQDGSKVEM
+537 AVRQDGSKVELKM
-548 KTLLLPSAF
+548 LLPSAF
-557 FEIET
+557 FEIESV
-562 IKDGENMIGY
+562 KEGENMIGY

-587 NAARHMAEKGYTAA
+587 NAARHMAEKGYTTA
-601 DILLY
+601 DILLF
-606 FYKNCKIENVR
+606 FYRDCKIENVR

>member
-1 MGKMER
+1 MGKTER
-7 IHKKTVLIIIGIILL
+7 IHKKAVLIIIGILL
-22 MGISCV
+22 LLGISCV
-28 NSCSMTKRQNVK
+28 NSCSTAKQQNAKNGV
-40 TGMYLAEGA
+40 YPAEGA
-49 KDGDDARVGSDNGIG
+49 KDE
-64 NNSNNDAIDAIL
+64 
-76 QGMEAENSVSGGNAL
+76 EAENSVSGGNAL
-91 YSKEPTVYTGEE
+91 VQKAPVVYTGEE

-130 ELHYGLDMELT
+130 ELHYGLDGELT
-141 EKYAGGEEL
+141 EKHAGGEEL
-150 LLDGNGA
+150 LLDGNSA
-157 WFTECARIELTPTDS
+157 WFTECARIVLSPAED

-186 TPAYRGRIE
+186 TPAYRGSME

-202 FVVINELS
+202 FVVINELPV
-210 IEEYLYGVVPSE
+210 EEYLYGVVPSE

-245 QMDSPGYAE
+245 HLESPGYGE

-320 RVSYLT
+320 KVSYLT
-326 AASISE
+326 AVSISE
-332 TAMQQERRKQESD
+332 SAMQQEQNSAEIPGTEKQEED
-345 SAGFQGTGKQE
+345 SAEIPGTGKQE
-356 GDSAGLQG
+356 GDNAG
-364 TGKQEGDSAE
+364 

-388 GDYFHEFLQNPPE
+388 GDYFHEFLHNPPE

-410 YRWSITVESIDT
+410 YRWSITVESIDA
-422 ESLQKVLK
+422 ESLQKVLT
-430 ERREAEPDRI
+430 ERQEAEPDRI
-440 FVEENGENSENLAGN
+440 LVEKNGN
-455 TGSKTE
+455 
-461 NNGDKTE
+461 KTE
-468 PVGSKEGNAGSNAE
+468 PVGGNAENVGGNAGNAGGNAE
-482 IAGKWEDIGRI
+482 AAGEWEDIGRI
-493 TDIHIGKRGDGGIAE
+493 TDICIGKRGDGGIAE

-515 KRTVTVL
+515 KKTVTVL

-537 AVRQDGSKVEM
+537 AVRQDGSKVELKM
-548 KTLLLPSAF
+548 LLPSAF
-557 FEIET
+557 FEIESV
-562 IKDGENMIGY
+562 KEGENMIGY

-587 NAARHMAEKGYTAA
+587 NAARHMAEKGYTTA
-601 DILLY
+601 DILLF
-606 FYKNCKIENVR
+606 FYRDCKIENVR

>member
-1 MGKMER
+1 MGKTER
-7 IHKKTVLIIIGIILL
+7 IHKKTVLIIIGILL
-22 MGISCV
+22 LLGISCV
-28 NSCSMTKRQNVK
+28 NSCSTAKQQNAKNGV
-40 TGMYLAEGA
+40 YPAEGA
-49 KDGDDARVGSDNGIG
+49 KDE
-64 NNSNNDAIDAIL
+64 
-76 QGMEAENSVSGGNAL
+76 EAENTVSGGNAL
-91 YSKEPTVYTGEE
+91 AQKAPVVYTGEE

-115 GIFHKEVKL
+115 GIYHKEVKL

-130 ELHYGLDMELT
+130 ELHYGLDGELT
-141 EKYAGGEEL
+141 EKHAGGEEL
-150 LLDGNGA
+150 LLDGNSA
-157 WFTECARIELTPTDS
+157 WFTECARIVLSPAED

-186 TPAYRGRIE
+186 TPAYRGSME

-202 FVVINELS
+202 FVVINELPV
-210 IEEYLYGVVPSE
+210 EEYLYGVVPSE

-245 QMDSPGYAE
+245 HLESPGYGE

-320 RVSYLT
+320 KVSYLT
-326 AASISE
+326 AVSISE
-332 TAMQQERRKQESD
+332 TAMQQDQN
-345 SAGFQGTGKQE
+345 
-356 GDSAGLQG
+356 
-364 TGKQEGDSAE
+364 SAE
-374 LPGTGYFTAQDMCR
+374 IPGTEYFTAQDMCR

-410 YRWSITVESIDT
+410 YRWSITVESLDT
-422 ESLQKVLK
+422 ESLRKVLK
-430 ERREAEPDRI
+430 ERQEAEPDRI
-440 FVEENGENSENLAGN
+440 LVE
-455 TGSKTE
+455 K
-461 NNGDKTE
+461 NGDKTE
-468 PVGSKEGNAGSNAE
+468 PVGSNAGNAGSNAGNVGGNVENVGSNAGNAGSNAE
-482 IAGKWEDIGRI
+482 AAGEWEDIGRI
-493 TDIHIGKRGDGGIAE
+493 TDIRIGKRGDGGIAE

-515 KRTVTVL
+515 KKTVTVL

-537 AVRQDGSKVEM
+537 AVRQDGSKVELKM
-548 KTLLLPSAF
+548 LLPSAF
-557 FEIET
+557 FEIESV
-562 IKDGENMIGY
+562 KEGENMIGY

-587 NAARHMAEKGYTAA
+587 NAARHMAEKGYTTA
-601 DILLY
+601 DILLF
-606 FYKNCKIENVR
+606 FYRDCKIENVR

>member
-1 MGKMER
+1 MGKTER
-7 IHKKTVLIIIGIILL
+7 IHKKTVLIIIGILL
-22 MGISCV
+22 LLGISCV
-28 NSCSMTKRQNVK
+28 KSCSTAKQQNAKNGV
-40 TGMYLAEGA
+40 YPAEGA
-49 KDGDDARVGSDNGIG
+49 KDE
-64 NNSNNDAIDAIL
+64 
-76 QGMEAENSVSGGNAL
+76 EAENTVSGGNAL
-91 YSKEPTVYTGEE
+91 AQKAPVVYTGEE

-130 ELHYGLDMELT
+130 ELHYGLDGELT
-141 EKYAGGEEL
+141 EKHAGGEEL
-150 LLDGNGA
+150 LLDENSA
-157 WFTECARIELTPTDS
+157 WFTECARIVLSPAED

-186 TPAYRGRIE
+186 TPAYRGSME

-202 FVVINELS
+202 FVVINELPV
-210 IEEYLYGVVPSE
+210 EEYLYGVVPSE

-245 QMDSPGYAE
+245 HLESPGYGE

-320 RVSYLT
+320 KVSYLT
-326 AASISE
+326 AVSISE
-332 TAMQQERRKQESD
+332 TAMQQDQN
-345 SAGFQGTGKQE
+345 
-356 GDSAGLQG
+356 
-364 TGKQEGDSAE
+364 SAE
-374 LPGTGYFTAQDMCR
+374 IPGTEYFTAQDMCR

-410 YRWSITVESIDT
+410 YRWIITVESLDT
-422 ESLQKVLK
+422 ESLRKVLK
-430 ERREAEPDRI
+430 ERQEAEPDRI
-440 FVEENGENSENLAGN
+440 LVE
-455 TGSKTE
+455 K
-461 NNGDKTE
+461 NGDKTE
-468 PVGSKEGNAGSNAE
+468 PVGSNAGNTGSNAGNTDSNAGNTGSNAE
-482 IAGKWEDIGRI
+482 AAGEWEDIGRI
-493 TDIHIGKRGDGGIAE
+493 TDIRIGKRGDGGIAE

-515 KRTVTVL
+515 KKTVTVL

-537 AVRQDGSKVEM
+537 AVRQDGSKVELKM
-548 KTLLLPSAF
+548 LLPSAF
-557 FEIET
+557 FEIESV
-562 IKDGENMIGY
+562 KEGENMIGY

-587 NAARHMAEKGYTAA
+587 NAARHMAEKGYTTA
-601 DILLY
+601 DILLF
-606 FYKNCKIENVR
+606 FYRDCKIENVR

>member
-1 MGKMER
+1 MGKTER
-7 IHKKTVLIIIGIILL
+7 IHKKTVLITIGILL
-22 MGISCV
+22 LLGISCV
-28 NSCSMTKRQNVK
+28 NSCSAAKQQNAKNGV
-40 TGMYLAEGA
+40 YPAERA
-49 KDGDDARVGSDNGIG
+49 KDE
-64 NNSNNDAIDAIL
+64 
-76 QGMEAENSVSGGNAL
+76 EAENSVSGGNAL
-91 YSKEPTVYTGEE
+91 VQKAPVVYTGEE

-130 ELHYGLDMELT
+130 ELHYGLDGELT
-141 EKYAGGEEL
+141 EKHAEGEEL
-150 LLDGNGA
+150 LLDENSA
-157 WFTECARIELTPTDS
+157 WFTECARIVLSPAED

-186 TPAYRGRIE
+186 TPAYRGSME

-202 FVVINELS
+202 FVVINELPV
-210 IEEYLYGVVPSE
+210 EEYLYGVVPSE

-245 QMDSPGYAE
+245 HLESPGYGE

-320 RVSYLT
+320 KVSYLT
-326 AASISE
+326 AVSISE
-332 TAMQQERRKQESD
+332 SAMQQEQNSAEIPGTEKQEED
-345 SAGFQGTGKQE
+345 SAEIPGTGKQE
-356 GDSAGLQG
+356 GDNAG
-364 TGKQEGDSAE
+364 

-388 GDYFHEFLQNPPE
+388 GDYFHEFLHNPPE

-410 YRWSITVESIDT
+410 YRWSITVESIDAQ
-422 ESLQKVLK
+422 SLQKVLK
-430 ERREAEPDRI
+430 ERQEAEPDRI
-440 FVEENGENSENLAGN
+440 LVEKSGN
-455 TGSKTE
+455 
-461 NNGDKTE
+461 KTE
-468 PVGSKEGNAGSNAE
+468 PVGGNAGNAGGNAGNAGGNAE
-482 IAGKWEDIGRI
+482 AAGEWEDIGRI
-493 TDIHIGKRGDGGIAE
+493 TDISIGKRGDGGIAE

-515 KRTVTVL
+515 KKTVTVL

-537 AVRQDGSKVEM
+537 AVRQDGSKVELKM
-548 KTLLLPSAF
+548 LLPSAF
-557 FEIET
+557 FEIESV
-562 IKDGENMIGY
+562 KEGENMIGY

-587 NAARHMAEKGYTAA
+587 NAARHMAEKGYTTA
-601 DILLY
+601 DILLF
-606 FYKNCKIENVR
+606 FYRDCKIENVR

>member
-1 MGKMER
+1 MGKTER
-7 IHKKTVLIIIGIILL
+7 IHKKTVLIIIGILL
-22 MGISCV
+22 LLGISCV
-28 NSCSMTKRQNVK
+28 NSCSAAKQQNAKNGV
-40 TGMYLAEGA
+40 YPAERA
-49 KDGDDARVGSDNGIG
+49 KDE
-64 NNSNNDAIDAIL
+64 
-76 QGMEAENSVSGGNAL
+76 EAENSVSGGNAL
-91 YSKEPTVYTGEE
+91 VQKAPVVYTGEE

-115 GIFHKEVKL
+115 GIFHKEVKF

-130 ELHYGLDMELT
+130 ELHYGLDGELT
-141 EKYAGGEEL
+141 EKHAGGEEL
-150 LLDGNGA
+150 LLDGNSA
-157 WFTECARIELTPTDS
+157 WFTECARIVLSPAED

-186 TPAYRGRIE
+186 TPAYRGSME

-202 FVVINELS
+202 FVVINELPV
-210 IEEYLYGVVPSE
+210 EEYLYGVVPSE

-245 QMDSPGYAE
+245 HLESPGYGE

-320 RVSYLT
+320 KVSYLT
-326 AASISE
+326 AVSISE
-332 TAMQQERRKQESD
+332 TAMQQDRN
-345 SAGFQGTGKQE
+345 
-356 GDSAGLQG
+356 
-364 TGKQEGDSAE
+364 SAE
-374 LPGTGYFTAQDMCR
+374 IPGTEYFTAQDMCR

-410 YRWSITVESIDT
+410 YRWSITVESLDT
-422 ESLQKVLK
+422 ESLRKVLK
-430 ERREAEPDRI
+430 ERQEAEPDRI
-440 FVEENGENSENLAGN
+440 LVEKSSNAGN
-455 TGSKTE
+455 AVS
-461 NNGDKTE
+461 NA
-468 PVGSKEGNAGSNAE
+468 GNAGSNVGNVGGNAE
-482 IAGKWEDIGRI
+482 AAGEWEDIGRI
-493 TDIHIGKRGDGGIAE
+493 TDICIGKRGDGGIAE

-515 KRTVTVL
+515 KKTVTVL

-537 AVRQDGSKVEM
+537 AVRQDGSKVELKM
-548 KTLLLPSAF
+548 LLPSAF
-557 FEIET
+557 FEIESV
-562 IKDGENMIGY
+562 KEGENMIGY

-587 NAARHMAEKGYTAA
+587 NAARHMAEKGYTTA
-601 DILLY
+601 DILLF
-606 FYKNCKIENVR
+606 FYRDCKIENVR

>member
-1 MGKMER
+1 MGKTER
-7 IHKKTVLIIIGIILL
+7 IHKKTVLIIIGILL
-22 MGISCV
+22 LWGISCV
-28 NSCSMTKRQNVK
+28 NSCSTAKQQNAKNGV
-40 TGMYLAEGA
+40 YPAEGA
-49 KDGDDARVGSDNGIG
+49 KD
-64 NNSNNDAIDAIL
+64 
-76 QGMEAENSVSGGNAL
+76 EKAENSVSGGNAL
-91 YSKEPTVYTGEE
+91 VQKAPVVYTGEE

-130 ELHYGLDMELT
+130 ELHYGLDGELT
-141 EKYAGGEEL
+141 EKHAGGEEL
-150 LLDGNGA
+150 LLDENSA
-157 WFTECARIELTPTDS
+157 WFTECARIVLSPAED

-186 TPAYRGRIE
+186 TPAYRGSME

-202 FVVINELS
+202 FVVINELPV
-210 IEEYLYGVVPSE
+210 EEYLYGVVPSE

-245 QMDSPGYAE
+245 HLESPGYGE

-320 RVSYLT
+320 KVSYLT

-332 TAMQQERRKQESD
+332 TAMQQEQNSAEIPGTGKQEED
-345 SAGFQGTGKQE
+345 SAEIPGTGKQE
-356 GDSAGLQG
+356 GDN
-364 TGKQEGDSAE
+364 AE
-374 LPGTGYFTAQDMCR
+374 IPGTGYFTAQDMCR
-388 GDYFHEFLQNPPE
+388 GDYFHEFLHNPPE

-410 YRWSITVESIDT
+410 YRWSITVESIDA

-430 ERREAEPDRI
+430 ERQEAEQDRI
-440 FVEENGENSENLAGN
+440 LVEKS
-455 TGSKTE
+455 
-461 NNGDKTE
+461 GDKTE
-468 PVGSKEGNAGSNAE
+468 PVSGNAENVGGIAENAGSNAGN
-482 IAGKWEDIGRI
+482 AGGNAEAAGEWEDIGRI
-493 TDIHIGKRGDGGIAE
+493 TDICIGKRGDGGIAE

-515 KRTVTVL
+515 KKTVTVL

-537 AVRQDGSKVEM
+537 AVRQDGSKVELKM
-548 KTLLLPSAF
+548 LLPSAF
-557 FEIET
+557 FEIESV
-562 IKDGENMIGY
+562 KEGENMIGY

-587 NAARHMAEKGYTAA
+587 NAARHMAEKGYTTA
-601 DILLY
+601 DILLF
-606 FYKNCKIENVR
+606 FYRDCKIENVR

>member
-1 MGKMER
+1 MGKTER
-7 IHKKTVLIIIGIILL
+7 IHKKTVLIIICILL
-22 MGISCV
+22 LLGISCV
-28 NSCSMTKRQNVK
+28 NSCSTAKQQNAKNGV
-40 TGMYLAEGA
+40 YPAEGA
-49 KDGDDARVGSDNGIG
+49 KDE
-64 NNSNNDAIDAIL
+64 
-76 QGMEAENSVSGGNAL
+76 EAENTVSGGNAL
-91 YSKEPTVYTGEE
+91 AQKAQVVYTGEE

-115 GIFHKEVKL
+115 GIYHKEVKL

-130 ELHYGLDMELT
+130 ELHYGLDGELT

-150 LLDGNGA
+150 LLDGNSA
-157 WFTECARIELTPTDS
+157 WFTECARIVLSTAED

-186 TPAYRGRIE
+186 TPAYRGSME

-202 FVVINELS
+202 FVVINELPV
-210 IEEYLYGVVPSE
+210 EEYLYGVVPSE

-245 QMDSPGYAE
+245 HLERPGYGE

-320 RVSYLT
+320 KVSYLT
-326 AASISE
+326 AVSISE
-332 TAMQQERRKQESD
+332 TAMQQDQN
-345 SAGFQGTGKQE
+345 
-356 GDSAGLQG
+356 
-364 TGKQEGDSAE
+364 SAE
-374 LPGTGYFTAQDMCR
+374 IPGTEYFTAQDMCR

-410 YRWSITVESIDT
+410 YRWSITVESLDT
-422 ESLQKVLK
+422 ESLRKVLK
-430 ERREAEPDRI
+430 ERQEAEPDRI
-440 FVEENGENSENLAGN
+440 LVE
-455 TGSKTE
+455 K
-461 NNGDKTE
+461 NGDKTE
-468 PVGSKEGNAGSNAE
+468 PVGSNAGNTDSNAGNAGGNVGNVGGNAGNAGSNAE
-482 IAGKWEDIGRI
+482 AAGEWEDIGRI
-493 TDIHIGKRGDGGIAE
+493 TDIRIGERGDGGIAE

-515 KRTVTVL
+515 KKTVTVL

-537 AVRQDGSKVEM
+537 AVRQDGSKVELKM
-548 KTLLLPSAF
+548 LLPSAF
-557 FEIET
+557 FEIESV
-562 IKDGENMIGY
+562 KEGENMIGY

-587 NAARHMAEKGYTAA
+587 NAARHMAEKGYTTA
-601 DILLY
+601 DILLF
-606 FYKNCKIENVR
+606 FYRDCKIENVR

>member
-1 MGKMER
+1 MGKTER
-7 IHKKTVLIIIGIILL
+7 IHKKAVLIIIGILL
-22 MGISCV
+22 LLGISCV
-28 NSCSMTKRQNVK
+28 NSCSAAKQQNAKNGV
-40 TGMYLAEGA
+40 YPAEGA
-49 KDGDDARVGSDNGIG
+49 KDE
-64 NNSNNDAIDAIL
+64 
-76 QGMEAENSVSGGNAL
+76 EAENTVSGGNAL
-91 YSKEPTVYTGEE
+91 VQKAPVVYTGEE

-130 ELHYGLDMELT
+130 ELHYGLDGELT
-141 EKYAGGEEL
+141 EKHAGGEEL
-150 LLDGNGA
+150 LLDENSA
-157 WFTECARIELTPTDS
+157 WFTECARIVLSPAED

-186 TPAYRGRIE
+186 TPAYRGSME

-202 FVVINELS
+202 FVVINELPV
-210 IEEYLYGVVPSE
+210 EEYLYGVVPSE

-245 QMDSPGYAE
+245 HLESPGYGE

-276 AIQAVQETKGEVVR
+276 AMQAVQETKGEVVR

-320 RVSYLT
+320 KVSYLT
-326 AASISE
+326 AVSISE
-332 TAMQQERRKQESD
+332 TAMQQDQN
-345 SAGFQGTGKQE
+345 
-356 GDSAGLQG
+356 
-364 TGKQEGDSAE
+364 SAE
-374 LPGTGYFTAQDMCR
+374 IPGTEYFTAQDMCR
-388 GDYFHEFLQNPPE
+388 GDYFHEFLHNPPE

-410 YRWSITVESIDT
+410 YRWSITVESLDT

-430 ERREAEPDRI
+430 ERQEAEPDRI
-440 FVEENGENSENLAGN
+440 LVEKSSNA
-455 TGSKTE
+455 
-461 NNGDKTE
+461 
-468 PVGSKEGNAGSNAE
+468 GNAGSNAGN
-482 IAGKWEDIGRI
+482 AGGNAEAAGEWEDIGRI
-493 TDIHIGKRGDGGIAE
+493 MDISIGKRGDGGIAE

-515 KRTVTVL
+515 KKTVTVL

-537 AVRQDGSKVEM
+537 AVRQDGSKVELKM
-548 KTLLLPSAF
+548 LLPSAF
-557 FEIET
+557 FEIESV
-562 IKDGENMIGY
+562 KEGENMIGY

-587 NAARHMAEKGYTAA
+587 NAARHMAEKGYTTA
-601 DILLY
+601 DILLF
-606 FYKNCKIENVR
+606 FYRDCKIENVR

>member
-1 MGKMER
+1 MGKTER
-7 IHKKTVLIIIGIILL
+7 IHKKTVLIIIGILL
-22 MGISCV
+22 LLGISCV
-28 NSCSMTKRQNVK
+28 NSCSAAKQQNAKNGV
-40 TGMYLAEGA
+40 YPAERA
-49 KDGDDARVGSDNGIG
+49 KDE
-64 NNSNNDAIDAIL
+64 
-76 QGMEAENSVSGGNAL
+76 EAENSVSGGNAL
-91 YSKEPTVYTGEE
+91 VQKAPVVYTGEE

-115 GIFHKEVKL
+115 GIFHKEVKF

-130 ELHYGLDMELT
+130 ELHYGLDGELT
-141 EKYAGGEEL
+141 EKHAGGEEL
-150 LLDGNGA
+150 LLDGNSA
-157 WFTECARIELTPTDS
+157 WFTECARIVLSPAED

-186 TPAYRGRIE
+186 TPAYRGSME

-202 FVVINELS
+202 FVVINELPV
-210 IEEYLYGVVPSE
+210 EEYLYGVVPSE

-245 QMDSPGYAE
+245 HLESPGYGE

-320 RVSYLT
+320 KVSYLT
-326 AASISE
+326 AVSISE
-332 TAMQQERRKQESD
+332 T
-345 SAGFQGTGKQE
+345 
-356 GDSAGLQG
+356 
-364 TGKQEGDSAE
+364 
-374 LPGTGYFTAQDMCR
+374 PVFTAQDMCR
-388 GDYFHEFLQNPPE
+388 GDYFHEFLHNPPE

-410 YRWSITVESIDT
+410 YRWSITVESIDV

-430 ERREAEPDRI
+430 ERQEAEPDRI
-440 FVEENGENSENLAGN
+440 LVEKSSNAGN
-455 TGSKTE
+455 AGS
-461 NNGDKTE
+461 NAGNAGSNAGN
-468 PVGSKEGNAGSNAE
+468 VGSNAGNAGSNAE
-482 IAGKWEDIGRI
+482 AAGEWEDIGRI
-493 TDIHIGKRGDGGIAE
+493 TDIRIGKRGDGGIAE

-515 KRTVTVL
+515 KKTVTVL

-537 AVRQDGSKVEM
+537 AVRQDGSKVELKM
-548 KTLLLPSAF
+548 LLPSAF
-557 FEIET
+557 FEIESV
-562 IKDGENMIGY
+562 KEGENMIGY

-587 NAARHMAEKGYTAA
+587 NAARHMAEKGYTTA
-601 DILLY
+601 DILLF
-606 FYKNCKIENVR
+606 FYRDCKIENVR

>member
-1 MGKMER
+1 MGKTER
-7 IHKKTVLIIIGIILL
+7 IHKKTVLIMIGILL
-22 MGISCV
+22 LLGISCV
-28 NSCSMTKRQNVK
+28 NSCNTAKKQNTK
-40 TGMYLAEGA
+40 TGTYPAEGA
-49 KDGDDARVGSDNGIG
+49 KTGEGAEGGSNNGIG
-64 NNSNNDAIDAIL
+64 NNSNNDAIL
-76 QGMEAENSVSGGNAL
+76 QGMEAENSVSDGNAL
-91 YSKEPTVYTGEE
+91 AHKEPAVYTGEE

-115 GIFHKEVKL
+115 GISHKEVKL

-130 ELHYGLDMELT
+130 ELHYGLDGELT
-141 EKYAGGEEL
+141 EKHAGGEEL
-150 LLDGNGA
+150 LLDGNSA
-157 WFTECARIELTPTDS
+157 WFTECTRIVLTPTDS
-172 GGKISLLSVNRSQG
+172 SGKISLLSVNRSQG
-186 TPAYRGRIE
+186 TPAYRGTVE

-202 FVVINELS
+202 FVVINELP

-222 MPVSYPMEALKAQAI
+222 MPASYPMEALKAQAI

-245 QMDSPGYAE
+245 HLESPGYVE

-320 RVSYLT
+320 KVSYLT
-326 AASISE
+326 AASIGETAIQQEKNSAGLSE
-332 TAMQQERRKQESD
+332 T
-345 SAGFQGTGKQE
+345 GKRE
-356 GDSAGLQG
+356 EDSAGLSG
-364 TGKQEGDSAE
+364 TE
-374 LPGTGYFTAQDMCR
+374 YFTAQDMCR
-388 GDYFHEFLQNPPE
+388 GDYFHEFLHNPPE

-410 YRWSITVESIDT
+410 YRWSITVENIDT
-422 ESLQKVLK
+422 ESLQKVLR
-430 ERREAEPDRI
+430 ERQEAEPDRI
-440 FVEENGENSENLAGN
+440 LVEENGENSESRAKNTGSKIGN
-455 TGSKTE
+455 TGSETEKNGSKTE
-461 NNGDKTE
+461 KNSSKTE
-468 PVGSKEGNAGSNAE
+468 PVGSKAGNAGSNAE
-482 IAGKWEDIGRI
+482 TAGKWEDIGRI

-548 KTLLLPSAF
+548 KTLLPSAF

>member
-7 IHKKTVLIIIGIILL
+7 IHKKTILIIIGILL
-22 MGISCV
+22 LLGISCV
-28 NSCSMTKRQNVK
+28 NSCSKEKQQNAK
-40 TGMYLAEGA
+40 TGVYPAEGT
-49 KDGDDARVGSDNGIG
+49 
-64 NNSNNDAIDAIL
+64 DAIL
-76 QGMEAENSVSGGNAL
+76 QGMEAENSVSSGNAPEQ
-91 YSKEPTVYTGEE
+91 KAPVVYTGEE

-115 GIFHKEVKL
+115 GIFHTEVKL

-130 ELHYGLDMELT
+130 ELHYGLDGELT
-141 EKYAGGEEL
+141 ERHAGGEEV
-150 LLDGNGA
+150 LLDGNSA
-157 WFTECARIELTPTDS
+157 WFTECARIVLSPAED

-186 TPAYRGRIE
+186 TPAYRGSME

-202 FVVINELS
+202 FVVINELPV
-210 IEEYLYGVVPSE
+210 EEYLYGVVPSE

-245 QMDSPGYAE
+245 HLESPGYGE

-320 RVSYLT
+320 KVSYLT
-326 AASISE
+326 AVSISE
-332 TAMQQERRKQESD
+332 TAMQQDQN
-345 SAGFQGTGKQE
+345 
-356 GDSAGLQG
+356 
-364 TGKQEGDSAE
+364 SAE
-374 LPGTGYFTAQDMCR
+374 IPGTEYFTAQDMCR

-422 ESLQKVLK
+422 ESLRKVLK
-430 ERREAEPDRI
+430 ERQEAEPDRI
-440 FVEENGENSENLAGN
+440 LVE
-455 TGSKTE
+455 K
-461 NNGDKTE
+461 NGDKTE
-468 PVGSKEGNAGSNAE
+468 PVGSNAVNTDSNAVNTDSNAGNAGSNAE
-482 IAGKWEDIGRI
+482 AAGEWEDIGRI
-493 TDIHIGKRGDGGIAE
+493 TDIRIGKRGDGGIAE

-515 KRTVTVL
+515 KKTVTVL

-537 AVRQDGSKVEM
+537 AVRQDGSKVELKM
-548 KTLLLPSAF
+548 LLPSAF
-557 FEIET
+557 FEIESV
-562 IKDGENMIGY
+562 KEGENMIGY

-587 NAARHMAEKGYTAA
+587 NAARHMAEKGYTTA
-601 DILLY
+601 DILLF
-606 FYKNCKIENVR
+606 FYRDCKIEKVR

>member
-7 IHKKTVLIIIGIILL
+7 IHKKTILIIIGILL
-22 MGISCV
+22 LLGISCV
-28 NSCSMTKRQNVK
+28 NSCSKEKQQNAK
-40 TGMYLAEGA
+40 TGVYPAE
-49 KDGDDARVGSDNGIG
+49 RT
-64 NNSNNDAIDAIL
+64 DAIL
-76 QGMEAENSVSGGNAL
+76 QGMEAENSVSSGNAPEQ
-91 YSKEPTVYTGEE
+91 KAPVVYTGEE
-103 TIRVLIQNSDYQ
+103 TIRVLLQNSDYQ

-130 ELHYGLDMELT
+130 ELHYGLDGELT
-141 EKYAGGEEL
+141 ERHAGGEEV
-150 LLDGNGA
+150 LLDGNSA
-157 WFTECARIELTPTDS
+157 WFTECARIVLSPAED
-172 GGKISLLSVNRSQG
+172 GGRISLLSLNRSQG
-186 TPAYRGRIE
+186 TPSYRGSME

-202 FVVINELS
+202 FVVINELP

-245 QMDSPGYAE
+245 HLESPGYGE

-320 RVSYLT
+320 KVSYLT
-326 AASISE
+326 AVSISE
-332 TAMQQERRKQESD
+332 TAMQQDQN
-345 SAGFQGTGKQE
+345 
-356 GDSAGLQG
+356 
-364 TGKQEGDSAE
+364 SAE
-374 LPGTGYFTAQDMCR
+374 IPGTEYFTAQDMCR

-430 ERREAEPDRI
+430 ERQEAEPDRI
-440 FVEENGENSENLAGN
+440 LVEKNGE
-455 TGSKTE
+455 
-461 NNGDKTE
+461 KTE
-468 PVGSKEGNAGSNAE
+468 PVGSNAGNTDSNAE
-482 IAGKWEDIGRI
+482 AAGEWEDIGRI
-493 TDIHIGKRGDGGIAE
+493 TDICIGKRGDGGIAE

-515 KRTVTVL
+515 KKTVTVL

-537 AVRQDGSKVEM
+537 AVRQDGSKVELKM
-548 KTLLLPSAF
+548 LLPSAF
-557 FEIET
+557 FEIESV
-562 IKDGENMIGY
+562 KEGENMIGY

-587 NAARHMAEKGYTAA
+587 NAARHMAEKGYTTA
-601 DILLY
+601 DILLF
-606 FYKNCKIENVR
+606 FYRDCKIENVR

>member
-1 MGKMER
+1 MGKTER
-7 IHKKTVLIIIGIILL
+7 IHKKTVLIIIGILL
-22 MGISCV
+22 LLGISCV
-28 NSCSMTKRQNVK
+28 NSCSTAKQQNAKNGV
-40 TGMYLAEGA
+40 YPAEGA
-49 KDGDDARVGSDNGIG
+49 KDE
-64 NNSNNDAIDAIL
+64 
-76 QGMEAENSVSGGNAL
+76 EAENTVSGGNAL
-91 YSKEPTVYTGEE
+91 AQKAQVVYTGEE

-130 ELHYGLDMELT
+130 ELHYGLDGELT
-141 EKYAGGEEL
+141 EKHAGGEEL
-150 LLDGNGA
+150 LLDENSA
-157 WFTECARIELTPTDS
+157 WFTECARIVLSPAED

-186 TPAYRGRIE
+186 TPAYRGSME

-202 FVVINELS
+202 FVVINELPV
-210 IEEYLYGVVPSE
+210 EEYLYGVVPSE

-245 QMDSPGYAE
+245 HLESPGYGE

-320 RVSYLT
+320 KVSYLT
-326 AASISE
+326 AVSISE
-332 TAMQQERRKQESD
+332 TAMQQDQN
-345 SAGFQGTGKQE
+345 
-356 GDSAGLQG
+356 
-364 TGKQEGDSAE
+364 SAE
-374 LPGTGYFTAQDMCR
+374 IPGTEYFTAQDMCR
-388 GDYFHEFLQNPPE
+388 GDYFHEFLHNPPE

-410 YRWSITVESIDT
+410 YRWSITVESLDT
-422 ESLQKVLK
+422 ESLRKVLK
-430 ERREAEPDRI
+430 ERQEAEPDRI
-440 FVEENGENSENLAGN
+440 LVE
-455 TGSKTE
+455 K
-461 NNGDKTE
+461 NGDKTE
-468 PVGSKEGNAGSNAE
+468 PVGSNAGNTDSNAGNTGSNAE
-482 IAGKWEDIGRI
+482 AAGEWEDIGRI
-493 TDIHIGKRGDGGIAE
+493 TDICIGKRGDGGIAE

-515 KRTVTVL
+515 KKTVTVL

-537 AVRQDGSKVEM
+537 AVRQDGSKVELKM
-548 KTLLLPSAF
+548 LLPSAF
-557 FEIET
+557 FEIESV
-562 IKDGENMIGY
+562 KEGENMIGY

-587 NAARHMAEKGYTAA
+587 NAARHMAEKGYTTA
-601 DILLY
+601 DILLF
-606 FYKNCKIENVR
+606 FYRDCKIENVR